1 MIGARARCESETKES
16 RAPQKENRRAHMANH
31 IRGFLSL
38 ESRVESQRPV
48 LEVSSRDAVHALGGN
63 DSSVSSVEYFPVL
76 GL

>member
-1 MIGARARCESETKES
+1 
-16 RAPQKENRRAHMANH
+16 MANH